1 VNAAWK
7 SRAAACMAGVI
18 VPESSISRS
27 VSTVRWCMT
36 WIPFG
41 SNSVTCR
48 RARVFVFRLGTHDG
62 PPASPPTWLRD
73 RCRAC
78 PSRLRAARCGG
89 RDQRQPLAAGSGLA
103 LASARAGARCTFSIN
118 PDAHSIAEI
127 DLVRWGVAMARKG
140 GISADRVLNA
150 MDLAAFR
157 RRLDE
162 RQAKLRSEIRGSY
175 APDPSRAA
183 ARPPENDT
191 DRLNTSADRWK
202 RKLCNGS

>member
-1 VNAAWK
+1 
-7 SRAAACMAGVI
+7 
-18 VPESSISRS
+18 
-27 VSTVRWCMT
+27 
-36 WIPFG
+36 
-41 SNSVTCR
+41 
-48 RARVFVFRLGTHDG
+48 
-62 PPASPPTWLRD
+62 
-73 RCRAC
+73 
-78 PSRLRAARCGG
+78 
-89 RDQRQPLAAGSGLA
+89 
-103 LASARAGARCTFSIN
+103 
-118 PDAHSIAEI
+118 
-127 DLVRWGVAMARKG
+127 MARKG